1 MTLTSRLARPVTGYA
16 SVANRGNLPDDLA
29 GRASGGNAFFK
40 VAYFDLTG
48 NVTAGLL
55 AGTYRTPEL
64 ESSDAAVP
72 IRVPVTPN
80 KRKLTRR
87 QGTRTIIL
95 KTNRNLMITATSTF
109 EPSIQDAASIR
120 VQTM

>member
-1 MTLTSRLARPVTGYA
+1 MGTTATGSIGAGVDLPSGQSVTLTSRLARPVTGYA

-55 AGTYRTPEL
+55 AGTYRTPNL
-64 ESSDAAVP
+64 ALSKLRGLRPSWCGYRESNP
-72 IRVPVTPN
+72 GL
-80 KRKLTRR
+80 KL
-87 QGTRTIIL
+87 GKL
-95 KTNRNLMITATSTF
+95 
-109 EPSIQDAASIR
+109 ASYH
-120 VQTM
+120 